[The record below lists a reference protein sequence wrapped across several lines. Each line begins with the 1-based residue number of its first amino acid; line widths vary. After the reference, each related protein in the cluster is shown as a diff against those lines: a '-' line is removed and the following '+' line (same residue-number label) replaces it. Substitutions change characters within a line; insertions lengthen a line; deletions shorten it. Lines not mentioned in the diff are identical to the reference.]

1 MVKAKEF
8 WNYLCEEL
16 DYRFFAGV
24 ACPGLAPLYKRMSS
38 NFMHYVPA
46 ANERI
51 ALGLASGAHVAG
63 LKTGILI
70 DMRFAYDLTS
80 LFKFNI
86 DYKIPLLVIG
96 YNGEEEE
103 SFLAYDFPSAFIMGD
118 SFKEDLLRVTTRVE
132 SEGVPGLINFERGSL
147 EEI

>member
-24 ACPGLAPLYKRMSS
+24 ACSGLAPLYKKM
-38 NFMHYVPA
+38 NANIMHYIPA

-51 ALGLASGAHVAG
+51 ALGLVSGAYTAG
-63 LKTGILI
+63 FKGGLLM
-70 DMRFAYDLTS
+70 DMKFAYDLAS

-86 DYKIPLLVIG
+86 DYKIPFLVIG
-96 YNGEEEE
+96 YGDKD
-103 SFLAYDFPSAFIMGD
+103 SMLSYDFPRAVI
-118 SFKEDLLRVTTRVE
+118 TTENFQKKTSSVIKDIE
-132 SEGVPGLINFERGSL
+132 NKGVPGLIVFKEGVL
-147 EEI
+147 

>member
-24 ACPGLAPLYKRMSS
+24 ACSGLAPLYKKM
-38 NFMHYVPA
+38 NANIMHYIPA

-51 ALGLASGAHVAG
+51 ALGLVSGAYTAG
-63 LKTGILI
+63 FKGGLLM
-70 DMRFAYDLTS
+70 DMKFAYDLTS

-86 DYKIPLLVIG
+86 DYKIPFLVIG
-96 YNGEEEE
+96 YGDKD
-103 SFLAYDFPSAFIMGD
+103 SMLSYDFPRAVI
-118 SFKEDLLRVTTRVE
+118 TTENFQKKTSSVIKDIE
-132 SEGVPGLINFERGSL
+132 NKGVPGLIVFKEGVL
-147 EEI
+147 